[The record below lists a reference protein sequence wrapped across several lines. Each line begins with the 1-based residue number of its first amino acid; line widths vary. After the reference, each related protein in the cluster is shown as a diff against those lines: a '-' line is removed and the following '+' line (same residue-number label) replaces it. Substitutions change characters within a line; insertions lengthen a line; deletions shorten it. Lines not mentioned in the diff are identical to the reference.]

1 MVLSSAKARI
11 SQRVNRRQI
20 CKIIY
25 HNNKWHSLERDLY
38 PNKMSKAWYRCVR
51 NPGASLELAISR
63 MPKPWIVNSNCF
75 SSQVWIRLSVVKT
88 INKLL
93 SLRISLRV
101 KWPLLFSNSKP
112 RWIDPNLDHSSE
124 VPTSSNNCSSS
135 TFNTNLPVKIKP
147 LNFWRIIRCNKTKS
161 SKITKAITFWRDWT
175 TINQVTLKIRV

>member
-25 HNNKWHSLERDLY
+25 HNNKWHLLERDLY

-51 NPGASLELAISR
+51 NPGANLELGTSR

-75 SSQVWIRLSVVKT
+75 NSQVWIRLSVVKT
-88 INKLL
+88 ISKLL

-101 KWPLLFSNSKP
+101 KWPLPFSSKP

-135 TFNTNLPVKIKP
+135 TCNTNLLAKIKP
-147 LNFWRIIRCNKTKS
+147 LNFWRIIRCSKTKY
-161 SKITKAITFWRDWT
+161 SKVTKAITFWRDWT